1 MHCIKFD
8 LYPLIERKSE
18 YFFNE
23 SCPEF
28 LQFLIV
34 SKHLTT
40 KRKIFSSGCEKE
52 ETQSIPVS
60 VDDIHLSMHLLCMD
74 HLDMCPVDFDD
85 HVDIS
90 VEIAS
95 IVLCCHASGSLLNC
109 LRDIFKYKLSV

>member
-8 LYPLIERKSE
+8 LYPLIE
-18 YFFNE
+18 
-23 SCPEF
+23 P
-28 LQFLIV
+28 
-34 SKHLTT
+34 
-40 KRKIFSSGCEKE
+40 KRKIFSSSCEKE

-95 IVLCCHASGSLLNC
+95 IFDQTADKHRITSNPSAQGECGEHFDL
-109 LRDIFKYKLSV
+109 

>member
-8 LYPLIERKSE
+8 LYPLIE
-18 YFFNE
+18 
-23 SCPEF
+23 P
-28 LQFLIV
+28 
-34 SKHLTT
+34 
-40 KRKIFSSGCEKE
+40 KRKIFSSSCEKE

-95 IVLCCHASGSLLNC
+95 IFDQTADKHRITSNPSAQGECGEHFDLVLCCHASGSLLNC
-109 LRDIFKYKLSV
+109 LNDIY